1 VFRLVIPV
9 AESYVRYIRIGDP
22 VQVKITSMDRNFTG
36 TVKRFSNDVAAET
49 RTMHTEVELRN
60 ADHVLMPGLYAE
72 ATLTLDRKN
81 DALALPLQAV
91 SQANGEATVFVVTP
105 ENTIE
110 ERKIQVG
117 MRTENYIEIVSGL
130 KQGARVVVSDRS
142 SLKNGMKVKPQPVDV
157 EQFQATQQ

>member
-1 VFRLVIPV
+1 
-9 AESYVRYIRIGDP
+9 
-22 VQVKITSMDRNFTG
+22 
-36 TVKRFSNDVAAET
+36 
-49 RTMHTEVELRN
+49 MHTEVELRN

-105 ENTIE
+105 ENTVE
-110 ERKIQVG
+110 ERKIEVG
-117 MRTENYIEIVSGL
+117 LRTENYIEIVSGL
-130 KQGARVVVSDRS
+130 KQGERVVVSDRS
-142 SLKNGMKVKPQPVDV
+142 SLKNGMKVNPQQVDV